1 MVIDFDHFTPV
12 RALGG
17 GALIGLSASWFYLTQ
32 ARIAGI
38 SGLLG
43 QVVAAFV
50 APSPLLRSQL
60 SVTVLFLLGLAL
72 APLPFLLQGVAV
84 PVQIGDNTPLLLAA
98 GFLVGI
104 GTRYAGGCTSGHGV
118 CGLSALSPRS
128 LVATLLFMAA
138 AFVTVAAQRWLA

>member
-17 GALIGLSASWFYLTQ
+17 GALIGLSASWFYLAQ